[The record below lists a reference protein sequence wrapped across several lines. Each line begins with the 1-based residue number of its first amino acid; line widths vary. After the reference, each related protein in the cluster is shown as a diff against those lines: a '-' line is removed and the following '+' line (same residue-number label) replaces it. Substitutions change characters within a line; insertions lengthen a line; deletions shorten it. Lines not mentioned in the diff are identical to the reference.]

1 MGQVAM
7 NTLANLMQ
15 NSFRNYQTSF
25 VGSSGKDFSQIL
37 SKKTASNAPNAP
49 NVPNESSASDVRV
62 YKSQTAK
69 ASQRN
74 AGKLEVREDKRQTI
88 ETKDKTPTNGDHKVS
103 EDDTK
108 SETKTNEVSQT
119 AEGKK
124 AEQKDSKILD
134 KDDVKI
140 LKEAAKAVLD
150 QVAIELDM
158 NPEQVMDLLADLG
171 MTVMDLFD
179 TDKLKLFLSESME
192 LSNPMELLTT
202 DGGAEKLTELMEV
215 VETVKEQHPEAMK
228 VLDTLKAENA
238 DINMVKTEDYTKMLN
253 NFQDT
258 TAGEQS
264 DQSEAGESQLTS
276 PSLDTAKGKVQGQT
290 IASGFEGALNQVVT
304 EKTDTIVMNGQVL
317 TIRTEVTAKDV
328 FDQIVTA
335 MKVQVSDSK
344 SDVLL
349 QLNPQN
355 LGKIGV
361 QLTNENGIVT
371 GHFVAETEAVK
382 EVIEANLASLKTQ
395 LQNQG
400 IDVTEIK
407 ITVGNASQF
416 LAGQGDRRSAS
427 DNSQDRNNKKH
438 GSAKVNSIFAD
449 NNNELPADESVELGE
464 NSSIELHA

>member
-1 MGQVAM
+1 MGHVAM
-7 NTLANLMQ
+7 NTLATLMQ
-15 NSFRNYQTSF
+15 NSFSNYQTSF

-37 SKKTASNAPNAP
+37 SMKT
-49 NVPNESSASDVRV
+49 SASASHAGT
-62 YKSQTAK
+62 YKSQAVN
-69 ASQRN
+69 ALERN
-74 AGKLEVREDKRQTI
+74 VSKLEARDESRQTI
-88 ETKDKTPTNGDHKVS
+88 ETTDQTSLKGQRQMS

-108 SETKTNEVSQT
+108 VETETNKVQETK
-119 AEGKK
+119 EGNK
-124 AEQKDSKILD
+124 AEKAETSDSKLLN
-134 KDDVKI
+134 KEDVKT
-140 LKEAAKAVLD
+140 LKEAAKEVLD
-150 QVAIELDM
+150 QVAKELDM
-158 NPEQVMDLLADLG
+158 NPEEVMDLLADLG

-179 TDKLKLFLSESME
+179 MDQLKLFLSESMD
-192 LSNPMELLTT
+192 LSNPLELLTT
-202 DGGAEKLTELMEV
+202 DGGTEKLAELMET
-215 VETVKEQHPEAMK
+215 VEAVKEDHPEAIK
-228 VLDTLKAENA
+228 ILDMLKAENA
-238 DINMVKTEDYTKMLN
+238 EINMVKTEDFMKMLN

-258 TAGEQS
+258 TGGEQS
-264 DQSEAGESQLTS
+264 GQSESGDSQLTGLTS
-276 PSLDTAKGKVQGQT
+276 ESASGKTEVQGMT
-290 IASGFEGALNQVVT
+290 SGFEGALNQVVT
-304 EKTDTIVMNGQVL
+304 EKTDTIVMNGQVM

-335 MKVQVSDSK
+335 MKVQVSESK

-371 GHFVAETEAVK
+371 GHFVAESEAVK

-416 LAGQGDRRSAS
+416 LAGQGDRQSAS
-427 DNSQDRNNKKH
+427 GNNQGRNNKKH
-438 GSAKVNSIFAD
+438 GSAKVNGIFAD
-449 NNNELPADESVELGE
+449 NSNSETQADERIEVNE